1 MRHRTVPP
9 PAVTPPP
16 HPVFGQVATSGHGG
30 PEAREQDLALF
41 DRTQPP
47 SAVPAAPRRGGRHAP
62 ARRRAFPLPSLL
74 VGVLVAGIGA
84 ALPVYLAAR
93 PDARGPADPTV
104 SMPDLPL
111 PPPPDPAPDPADTA
125 GPTPAPTRTPPTR
138 TPPARPAPP
147 RTTPPPATRTATAPP
162 VRTTAPAAPA
172 SSAPPQA
179 PPPTRSVPHTPAAP
193 PVSPPV
199 TDPGPPLP
207 SAGPEDGPGLGSSG
221 PVVVEVQAALRRA
234 GLYGGPLDGVFG
246 TEVQEA
252 VIQFQWSRGIFERP
266 GMCGPRTLAALLGTA
281 S

>member
-1 MRHRTVPP
+1 MRHRTAPT
-9 PAVTPPP
+9 PAAAPPP
-16 HPVFGQVATSGHGG
+16 HPVFGQVATTGHGG

-41 DRTQPP
+41 DRTQPLP
-47 SAVPAAPRRGGRHAP
+47 VVPAAPRRGGRHAP

-74 VGVLVAGIGA
+74 VGVLVAGIGT

-93 PDARGPADPTV
+93 PDAPGPADPTV

-111 PPPPDPAPDPADTA
+111 PPPPDPAPAPATDTA
-125 GPTPAPTRTPPTR
+125 GPTPTPTRT
-138 TPPARPAPP
+138 TPVRPAPT
-147 RTTPPPATRTATAPP
+147 RTTPPPAPRTATAPP

-172 SSAPPQA
+172 SGTPPQA
-179 PPPTRSVPHTPAAP
+179 PPPTRSAPPSPTTP

-221 PVVVEVQAALRRA
+221 PVVVEVQDALRRA

-252 VIQFQWSRGIFERP
+252 VIRFQWSRGIFERP
-266 GMCGPRTLAALLGTA
+266 GVCGPRTLAALLGTV

>member
-1 MRHRTVPP
+1 MRHRTAPT
-9 PAVTPPP
+9 PAVAPPP
-16 HPVFGQVATSGHGG
+16 HPVFGHVATTGHGG

-41 DRTQPP
+41 DRTQPLP
-47 SAVPAAPRRGGRHAP
+47 AVAAAPRRGGRHAP
-62 ARRRAFPLPSLL
+62 ARRRPFPLPSLL

-93 PDARGPADPTV
+93 SAAPGPADPTV

-111 PPPPDPAPDPADTA
+111 PPPPDPAPDPAADTA
-125 GPTPAPTRTPPTR
+125 GPTSAPTRTPPV
-138 TPPARPAPP
+138 RPAPA
-147 RTTPPPATRTATAPP
+147 RTTPPPATRAPATRAATAPS

-172 SSAPPQA
+172 RVT
-179 PPPTRSVPHTPAAP
+179 PPPTRSAPPSPAAP
-193 PVSPPV
+193 PASPPV

-221 PVVVEVQAALRRA
+221 PVVVEVQEALRRA

-252 VIQFQWSRGIFERP
+252 VIKFQWSRGIFERP
-266 GMCGPRTLAALLGTA
+266 GVCGPRTLAALRGTP